1 MARSALSIAIDMPFP
16 VTGGIMVRASPIRR
30 PEWEEAF
37 LGVRE
42 SAAMELKEESSH
54 TALFNRCNKR
64 DSGWPESHCFQ
75 LVERLGTGDRERKRP
90 QTLT

>member
-1 MARSALSIAIDMPFP
+1 MERPALSMAIDMPFP

-54 TALFNRCNKR
+54 TALFNRFIKR

-75 LVERLGTGDRERKRP
+75 TVERLGTGDRERKRP